1 MSYNGKPTPLTV
13 NVLGSFL
20 VDAGLRINPKAAGFM
35 GSSTS
40 LSNYTP
46 GSLYTN
52 TCLGTLATVIR
63 LAYTKM
69 QANQLNSSLY
79 TSLISIG
86 SQSIPALGNSKP
98 STYTRTYSG
107 ELASYGFLRLIPYQA
122 YKEFYINSGKY
133 SDFLSTF
140 STCNSIAQT
149 QNVSITA
156 MNDSKGYLNG
166 VYSNMN
172 DLITSDI
179 TGVSVSTLYWGQ
191 DLIATGKA
199 IDLSKIDTFG
209 EPVNLLRTIN
219 DNRATSTGLN
229 VALLAA
235 GLTSTE
241 LEQIF
246 NGKEPTLEQQRLM
259 YACFNLVMGDD
270 LQDILIPLNVQTQGL
285 NSLADLLDPKKLFPN
300 SYQTLTY
307 PEYNISPRPTN
318 SKTYYLTYKDG
329 EVDVKSGSIGFRL
342 MNILPNDVGY
352 ACDAF
357 SMAMMQIKNVKTM
370 NIEKFSQ
377 VVANLETVTD
387 LGVNGTSIPTDT
399 ATVNSALPLLAKGS
413 NSDGTYNMCDFFGSM
428 TDLHYDWSTLQNNLV
443 KLQTTSLNLAYTNM
457 LSLLNAS
464 SNDNYATLQTYINQ
478 ANSEIGN
485 ILSNNNSLA
494 VQVNNLYKTFG
505 TYLQKEQDA
514 RDLALSSDLSGL
526 TTNTTFTTLFVN
538 TIGSLSAQTELK
550 GPARV
555 LESIANNDTIGG
567 KSLNASMREARNAM
581 KLSLTGAVQDNEVSQ
596 NKLVTAPVTGS
607 MTSLGV
613 PIVTGAAVVPGSLAG
628 SPETTLI
635 PPNLSIFNT
644 PSNTKAVLK
653 PAEAVESVTI
663 CNCDCWDK

>member
-20 VDAGLRINPKAAGFM
+20 VDTGLRINPTAAGLM

-46 GSLYTN
+46 GSLYNN
-52 TCLGTLATVIR
+52 TCLGTLASVVR
-63 LAYTKM
+63 LAYTKV
-69 QANQLNSSLY
+69 QANQMSSTLY
-79 TSLISIG
+79 DSLLSLG

-122 YKEFYINSGKY
+122 HKEFYLNSGKY

-140 STCNSIAQT
+140 LSCNSFAQS
-149 QNVSITA
+149 QNEFISA
-156 MNDSKGYLNG
+156 MNQSKGYLDG
-166 VYSNMN
+166 SYSNMN

-179 TGVSVSTLYWGQ
+179 TGVSLSTLYWGQ

-199 IDLSKIDTFG
+199 INLANIDKFG
-209 EPVNLLRTIN
+209 EPVQLLRTIN

-229 VALLAA
+229 IALLAA
-235 GLTSTE
+235 GMTSTE
-241 LEQIF
+241 LEAIF

-259 YACFNLVMGDD
+259 YGCFNMVMGDD

-307 PEYNISPRPTN
+307 PEYNISPQPTN
-318 SKTYYLTYKDG
+318 SKTYHLTYKDG
-329 EVDVKSGSIGFRL
+329 EVDIKSGSIGFRL
-342 MNILPNDVGY
+342 TNILPNNISY
-352 ACDAF
+352 ACDAL
-357 SMAMMQIKNVKTM
+357 SMAMMQIKNIKSM

-377 VVANLETVTD
+377 VVANLESVTD
-387 LGVNGTSIPTDT
+387 LQVNGTSQPTDASLVT
-399 ATVNSALPLLAKGS
+399 NALPILAKGS
-413 NSDGTYNMCDFFGSM
+413 NTDGTYSMCDFFGAI
-428 TDLHYDWSTLQNNLV
+428 TDLHYDWSTLQNLIA
-443 KLQTTSLNLAYTNM
+443 KTQTATLSLAYTNM
-457 LSLLNAS
+457 LTLLNAP
-464 SNDNYATLQTYINQ
+464 SNDSYATLQTYINQ
-478 ANSEIGN
+478 ANTEIGT
-485 ILSNNNSLA
+485 ILSNNNLA
-494 VQVNNLYKTFG
+494 TQLNNLYNTFG
-505 TYLQKEQDA
+505 TYLQKEQTA
-514 RDLALSSDLSGL
+514 RDLALTDDLSTLL
-526 TTNTTFTTLFVN
+526 TNPTTTTSFISN
-538 TIGSLSAQTELK
+538 IGSLSAQTELK

-555 LESIANNDTIGG
+555 LESIANTDTIGG

-581 KLSLTGAVQDNEVSQ
+581 KLSLTGAVQDNEISP
-596 NKLVTAPVTGS
+596 NTLVTAPVTGS

-644 PSNTKAVLK
+644 PSNTKAVLN
-653 PAEAVESVTI
+653 PSEAVESVTI

>member
-1 MSYNGKPTPLTV
+1 MSFNGKPTPLTV

-20 VDAGLRINPKAAGFM
+20 VDTGLQINPTSVGFM

-46 GSLYTN
+46 GTVYNN
-52 TCLGTLATVIR
+52 TCLGTLASVIR

-69 QANQLNSSLY
+69 QANQLSSTLY
-79 TSLISIG
+79 TSLISLG

-140 STCNSIAQT
+140 LSCNGFAQS
-149 QNVSITA
+149 QNTFISA
-156 MNDSKGYLNG
+156 MNNSKGYLEG
-166 VYSNMN
+166 SYSNMN
-172 DLITSDI
+172 DLISSDI
-179 TGVSVSTLYWGQ
+179 TGVSLSTLYWGQ

-199 IDLSKIDTFG
+199 INLANIDKFG
-209 EPVNLLRTIN
+209 EPVHLLRTIN
-219 DNRATSTGLN
+219 DNRANSTGLN
-229 VALLAA
+229 IALLAA
-235 GLTSTE
+235 GMTSTE
-241 LEQIF
+241 LEAIF
-246 NGKEPTLEQQRLM
+246 NGKEPTLEQQRMM
-259 YACFNLVMGDD
+259 YGCFNMVMGDD
-270 LQDILIPLNVQTQGL
+270 LQDILIPLNVQTHGL

-307 PEYNISPRPTN
+307 PEYNISPKPTN

-329 EVDVKSGSIGFRL
+329 EVDIKSGSIGYRL
-342 MNILPNDVGY
+342 TNILPTDIGY

-357 SMAMMQIKNVKTM
+357 SMAMMQIKNIKSM

-377 VVANLETVTD
+377 VVANLESVTD
-387 LGVNGTSIPTDT
+387 LQVNGTSQPTD
-399 ATVNSALPLLAKGS
+399 NSLVTNALPMLAKGS
-413 NSDGTYNMCDFFGSM
+413 NADGTYSTCDFFGAM
-428 TDLHYDWSTLQNNLV
+428 TDLHYDWSTLQTSIS
-443 KLQTTSLNLAYTNM
+443 KLQTTTLNTTYTNM
-457 LSLLNAS
+457 LALLNAP
-464 SNDNYATLQTYINQ
+464 SNDSYATLQTYINQ
-478 ANSEIGN
+478 ANAEIGT
-485 ILSNNNSLA
+485 ILANNNSLA
-494 VQVNNLYKTFG
+494 VQVNILYNTFG

-514 RDLALSSDLSGL
+514 RDLALTSDLSTL
-526 TTNTTFTTLFVN
+526 VTNPTTTTSFISN
-538 TIGSLSAQTELK
+538 IGSLSAQTELK

-555 LESIANNDTIGG
+555 LESIANTNTIGG

-581 KLSLTGAVQDNEVSQ
+581 KLSLTGAVQDNEVAP
-596 NKLVTAPVTGS
+596 NTLVTAPVTGT

-653 PAEAVESVTI
+653 PSEAVESVTI

>member
-13 NVLGSFL
+13 NVLSSFL
-20 VDAGLRINPKAAGFM
+20 VDAGLQVNPTAAGFM

-46 GSLYTN
+46 GSLCTN
-52 TCLGTLATVIR
+52 TCLGTLASVIR

-69 QANQLNSSLY
+69 QANELSSSLY
-79 TSLISIG
+79 NSLITLG

-107 ELASYGFLRLIPYQA
+107 ELASYGFLRLFPYQA

-140 STCNSIAQT
+140 LACESFAQS
-149 QNVSITA
+149 QNTFISA
-156 MNDSKGYLNG
+156 MNNSKGYLDG
-166 VYSNMN
+166 SYSNMN
-172 DLITSDI
+172 DLISSDI
-179 TGVSVSTLYWGQ
+179 TGVSLSTLYWGQ

-199 IDLSKIDTFG
+199 INLATIDKFG
-209 EPVNLLRTIN
+209 EPVHLLRTIN
-219 DNRATSTGLN
+219 DNRANSTGLN
-229 VALLAA
+229 IALLAA
-235 GLTSTE
+235 GMTSTE
-241 LEQIF
+241 LEAIF
-246 NGKEPTLEQQRLM
+246 NGKEPTIEQQRMM
-259 YACFNLVMGDD
+259 YGCFNIVMGDD
-270 LQDILIPLNVQTQGL
+270 LQDILTPLNVQTPGL
-285 NSLADLLDPKKLFPN
+285 NSLADLLNPKKLFPN

-307 PEYNISPRPTN
+307 PEYNISPKPTN

-329 EVDVKSGSIGFRL
+329 EVDVKNASIGFRL
-342 MNILPNDVGY
+342 TNILPTDISY

-357 SMAMMQIKNVKTM
+357 SMAMMQIKNIKSM
-370 NIEKFSQ
+370 NVEKFSQ
-377 VVANLETVTD
+377 VVANLESVTD
-387 LGVNGTSIPTDT
+387 LQVNGTSQPTDST
-399 ATVNSALPLLAKGS
+399 LVKNALPMLAKGS
-413 NSDGTYNMCDFFGSM
+413 NTDGTYNMCDFFGSM
-428 TDLHYDWSTLQNNLV
+428 TDLHYDWATLQTNIS
-443 KLQTTSLNLAYTNM
+443 KIQTVTLGLAYTNM
-457 LSLLNAS
+457 LTLLSAP
-464 SNDNYATLQTYINQ
+464 SNDSYATLQNLINQ
-478 ANSEIGN
+478 ANTEIGT
-485 ILSNNNSLA
+485 ILNNNSLA
-494 VQVNNLYKTFG
+494 AQVNTLYNTFG

-514 RDLALSSDLSGL
+514 RDLALTSDLSTL
-526 TTNTTFTTLFVN
+526 VTNPITTTSFISN
-538 TIGSLSAQTELK
+538 IGSLSAQTELK

-555 LESIANNDTIGG
+555 LESIANTNTIGG

-581 KLSLTGAVQDNEVSQ
+581 KLSLTGAVQDNEISQ

-653 PAEAVESVTI
+653 PAQAVESVTI

>member
-1 MSYNGKPTPLTV
+1 MSFNGKPTPLTI

-20 VDAGLRINPKAAGFM
+20 VDQGLQINPTAVSYM

-46 GSLYTN
+46 GSLHTN
-52 TCLGTLATVIR
+52 TCLGTLASVIR

-69 QANQLNSSLY
+69 QANQLSSTLY
-79 TSLISIG
+79 NSLISLG

-133 SDFLSTF
+133 SDFLNTF
-140 STCNSIAQT
+140 STCNAIAQT
-149 QNVSITA
+149 QNTSISA
-156 MNDSKGYLNG
+156 MINSNGYLDG
-166 VYSNMN
+166 TYSNMN

-179 TGVSVSTLYWGQ
+179 TGVSLSTLYWGQ
-191 DLIATGKA
+191 DLIAAGKS
-199 IDLSKIDTFG
+199 INLNKIDKFG
-209 EPVNLLRTIN
+209 EPVHLLRTIN

-235 GLTSTE
+235 GMTSTD
-241 LEQIF
+241 LEAIF
-246 NGKEPTLEQQRLM
+246 NGQEPTLEQQRLM

-285 NSLADLLDPKKLFPN
+285 NSLADLLNPKKLFPN

-307 PEYNISPRPTN
+307 PEYNISPKPTN

-329 EVDVKSGSIGFRL
+329 EVDIRSGSIGFRL
-342 MNILPNDVGY
+342 INILPSDIGY

-357 SMAMMQIKNVKTM
+357 SMAMMQIKNIKSM

-387 LGVNGTSIPTDT
+387 LGINGTSQPTDA
-399 ATVNSALPLLAKGS
+399 ATVNNALPLIAKGS
-413 NSDGTYNMCDFFGSM
+413 NTDGTYNMCDFFGSM
-428 TDLHYDWSTLQNNLV
+428 TDLHYDWAALQSDLIS
-443 KLQTTSLNLAYTNM
+443 LQTTTLNLAYTNM

-464 SNDNYATLQTYINQ
+464 SNDNYATLQSYINQ
-478 ANSEIGN
+478 ANSEIAN
-485 ILSNNNSLA
+485 ILSNKNSLA
-494 VQVNNLYKTFG
+494 VKVNKLYNTFG

-514 RDLALSSDLSGL
+514 RDLALSADLSGL
-526 TTNTTFTTLFVN
+526 STNTTFTTLFVN

-555 LESIANNDTIGG
+555 LENIANNNTIGG

-581 KLSLTGAVQDNEVSQ
+581 KLSLTGGVQDNEVSQ
-596 NKLVTAPVTGS
+596 NTLVTAPITGS

-653 PAEAVESVTI
+653 PSEAVDSVTI

>member
-13 NVLGSFL
+13 NVLSSFL
-20 VDAGLRINPKAAGFM
+20 VDAGLQVNPTAAGFM

-63 LAYTKM
+63 LAYTKV
-69 QANQLNSSLY
+69 QANQMSSTLY
-79 TSLISIG
+79 DSLISIG

-107 ELASYGFLRLIPYQA
+107 ETASYGFLRLIPYQA
-122 YKEFYINSGKY
+122 HKEFYINSGKY

-140 STCNSIAQT
+140 LTCESFSQS
-149 QNVSITA
+149 QNTFISA
-156 MNDSKGYLNG
+156 MNDSKGYLDG
-166 VYSNMN
+166 SYSNMN
-172 DLITSDI
+172 DLISSDI
-179 TGVSVSTLYWGQ
+179 TGVSLSTLYWGQ

-199 IDLSKIDTFG
+199 INLATIDKFG
-209 EPVNLLRTIN
+209 EPVYLLRTIN

-235 GLTSTE
+235 GMTSTE
-241 LEQIF
+241 LEAIF

-259 YACFNLVMGDD
+259 YGCFNIVMGDD
-270 LQDILIPLNVQTQGL
+270 LQDILTPLNVQTPGL
-285 NSLADLLDPKKLFPN
+285 NSLADLLNPKKLFPS

-307 PEYNISPRPTN
+307 PEYNISPKPTN

-329 EVDVKSGSIGFRL
+329 EVDVKNGSIGFRL
-342 MNILPNDVGY
+342 TNILPNDIGY

-357 SMAMMQIKNVKTM
+357 SMAMMQIKNIKSM
-370 NIEKFSQ
+370 NVEKFSQ
-377 VVANLETVTD
+377 VVTNLESVTD
-387 LGVNGTSIPTDT
+387 LQVNGTSQPTDSSL
-399 ATVNSALPLLAKGS
+399 VKNALPILAKGS
-413 NSDGTYNMCDFFGSM
+413 NTDGTYNMCDFFGSM
-428 TDLHYDWSTLQNNLV
+428 TDLHYDWATLQTNIA
-443 KLQTTSLNLAYTNM
+443 KIQTVTLGLAYTNM
-457 LSLLNAS
+457 LTLLSAP
-464 SNDNYATLQTYINQ
+464 SNDSYATLQNLINQ
-478 ANSEIGN
+478 ANTEIGT
-485 ILSNNNSLA
+485 ILNNNSLA
-494 VQVNNLYKTFG
+494 AQVNTLYNTFG

-514 RDLALSSDLSGL
+514 RDLALTSDLSTL
-526 TTNTTFTTLFVN
+526 MTNPTTTTSFITN
-538 TIGSLSAQTELK
+538 IGSLSAQTELK

-555 LESIANNDTIGG
+555 LESIANTNTIGG

-581 KLSLTGAVQDNEVSQ
+581 KLSLTGAVQDNEISQ

-653 PAEAVESVTI
+653 PAQAVESVTI